1 VLAPG
6 SSLDLTGR
14 WLAANPV
21 HQTVD
26 EVVARLAEDEGSGE
40 TDPMTDLVDPQL
52 DLDTWVDR
60 FEEILRACA
69 PTGAAAL
76 PAPS

>member
-1 VLAPG
+1 
-6 SSLDLTGR
+6 
-14 WLAANPV
+14 
-21 HQTVD
+21 
-26 EVVARLAEDEGSGE
+26 
-40 TDPMTDLVDPQL
+40 MTDLVDPEL
-52 DLDTWVDR
+52 DLEAWVDR